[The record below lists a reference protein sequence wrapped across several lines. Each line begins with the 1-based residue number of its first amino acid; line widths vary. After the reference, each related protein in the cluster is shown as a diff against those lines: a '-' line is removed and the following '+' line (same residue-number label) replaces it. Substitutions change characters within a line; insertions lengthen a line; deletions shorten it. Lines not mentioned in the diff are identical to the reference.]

1 MGHIKL
7 TSSWSLVTSDLTVP
21 RSTLCCVGLLHVC
34 VCVGS
39 LGSVSCT
46 SQHSPSSSRHR
57 PDDGTPHSPDWRF
70 GSCSLVEEAGTV
82 VDFIVSGASE
92 SAIDDLVSSFLHQMN
107 ISRSELPHAWTSD
120 FVNDVEVKA
129 ELNFED
135 QRKIVRQHY
144 KMLGFALP
152 VLSTNTS
159 QSVSSGSTSAESSGY
174 LSEDSSPPFSHGSAL
189 SPPYHEQVKAEDPFL
204 PGTHEE
210 GLLTSESNSCASSEQ
225 DPKDIQCFMDM
236 VSSSA
241 PHHLLSRHDSVEDAL
256 RSVLES
262 QTALQ

>member
-1 MGHIKL
+1 
-7 TSSWSLVTSDLTVP
+7 
-21 RSTLCCVGLLHVC
+21 
-34 VCVGS
+34 
-39 LGSVSCT
+39 
-46 SQHSPSSSRHR
+46 
-57 PDDGTPHSPDWRF
+57 
-70 GSCSLVEEAGTV
+70 
-82 VDFIVSGASE
+82 
-92 SAIDDLVSSFLHQMN
+92 MN
-107 ISRSELPHAWTSD
+107 ISRSELPHALVSD
-120 FVNDVEVKA
+120 FVHEVEVKP

-144 KMLGFALP
+144 KRLGLAIP

-174 LSEDSSPPFSHGSAL
+174 LSEDSSPPSFHSSAL
-189 SPPYHEQVKAEDPFL
+189 SPPYHEQVKADDPFL

-236 VSSSA
+236 VGSSSV